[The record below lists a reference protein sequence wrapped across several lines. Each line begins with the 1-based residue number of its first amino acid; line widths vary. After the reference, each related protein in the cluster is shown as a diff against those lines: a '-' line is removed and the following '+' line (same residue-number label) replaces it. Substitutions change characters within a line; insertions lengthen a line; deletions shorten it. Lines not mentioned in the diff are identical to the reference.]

1 MCNMKKM
8 MMVIALSIT
17 ATGLFAQNNPFE
29 KFTDMEGVTS
39 VYISKNMMSLMPKD
53 SNIAFGHVDVS
64 NFINK
69 LSSILILT
77 SEEQPVAKEMV
88 SLANKRIRDD
98 QYELLMRIKSD
109 DNDRVSFYMKGKPE
123 NIREMLMIVE
133 DDDGESVIMQFLGD
147 FTLDDA
153 KQITDG
159 MQQKK
164 K

>member
-1 MCNMKKM
+1 M
-8 MMVIALSIT
+8 MMVLVLALT
-17 ATGLFAQNNPFE
+17 ASGLFAQKNPFE

-39 VYISKNMMSLMPKD
+39 VYISKSMMSLMPKNMNMD
-53 SNIAFGHVDVS
+53 LGNVDVS
-64 NFINK
+64 NFISK

-77 SEEQPVAKEMV
+77 SENQPVAKEMV

-109 DNDRVSFYMKGKPE
+109 ENERVNFYMKGKPE

-133 DDDGESVIMQFLGD
+133 DEGGESVIMQFLGD

>member
-1 MCNMKKM
+1 
-8 MMVIALSIT
+8 
-17 ATGLFAQNNPFE
+17 
-29 KFTDMEGVTS
+29 MEGVTS
-39 VYISKNMMSLMPKD
+39 VYISKSMMSLMPKNMNMD
-53 SNIAFGHVDVS
+53 LGNVDVS

-77 SEEQPVAKEMV
+77 SENKPVAQEMV

-98 QYELLMRIKSD
+98 QYELLMRVKSD
-109 DNDRVSFYMKGKPE
+109 DGERVNFFMKGIPE
-123 NIREMLMIVE
+123 SISEMIMIVE
-133 DDDGESVIMQFLGD
+133 DNDGESVIMQFLGD